1 MVDQHRDKYSKCRMM
16 APVKHPNFESLCYD
30 VVPGNVNTVFHCVNK
45 GDCSQFLVT
54 CGMTNLLQEGQQ
66 EIEKNEITRKELVKF
81 EDVASIP
88 YALDFDIPVVKVICG
103 DLFTGMLTAEGT
115 VWTQGYNTYG

>member
-1 MVDQHRDKYSKCRMM
+1 M
-16 APVKHPNFESLCYD
+16 
-30 VVPGNVNTVFHCVNK
+30 
-45 GDCSQFLVT
+45 
-54 CGMTNLLQEGQQ
+54 
-66 EIEKNEITRKELVKF
+66 KF

-115 VWTQGYNTYG
+115 VWTQGYNTYGQLGIKNKDAIFVQRPQMLTLRTRIVKTKMGQHSSLT

>member
-1 MVDQHRDKYSKCRMM
+1 
-16 APVKHPNFESLCYD
+16 
-30 VVPGNVNTVFHCVNK
+30 
-45 GDCSQFLVT
+45 
-54 CGMTNLLQEGQQ
+54 MTNLLQEGQQ
-66 EIEKNEITRKELVKF
+66 EIENNEITRKELVKF